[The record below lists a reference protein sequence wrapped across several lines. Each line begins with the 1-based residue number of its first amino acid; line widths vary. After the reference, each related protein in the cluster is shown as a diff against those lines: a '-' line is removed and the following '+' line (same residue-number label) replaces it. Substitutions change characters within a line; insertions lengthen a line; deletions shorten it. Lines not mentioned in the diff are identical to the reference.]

1 MQVID
6 APSEKCAELRRI
18 AHRIA
23 HRMMRRIARRLACS
37 SSVCS
42 LANARI
48 TWFIVFGRSFG
59 ARGTIALTVS
69 SRSTA
74 DVSTK
79 PSEMCCAEGG
89 AG

>member
-1 MQVID
+1 MEV
-6 APSEKCAELRRI
+6 EKEKVVVAVVVVAVAEP
-18 AHRIA
+18 
-23 HRMMRRIARRLACS
+23 
-37 SSVCS
+37 VTCS
-42 LANARI
+42 LAKARI

-79 PSEMCCAEGG
+79 PSEMCCADGG
-89 AG
+89 GGG

>member
-1 MQVID
+1 MEVAVVVMVEAVVVVAD
-6 APSEKCAELRRI
+6 AI
-18 AHRIA
+18 T
-23 HRMMRRIARRLACS
+23 
-37 SSVCS
+37 CS

-89 AG
+89 GGG

>member
-1 MQVID
+1 MEV
-6 APSEKCAELRRI
+6 AVSGR
-18 AHRIA
+18 AHDT
-23 HRMMRRIARRLACS
+23 
-37 SSVCS
+37 CS

-79 PSEMCCAEGG
+79 PSEMCCAEDGGG